1 MISLRF
7 LRFRFW
13 SINFNH
19 LSSFGKWNAVKHSA
33 RCMPRGPGG
42 YTLRRSP
49 FPFPRSIG
57 WAWERTRPQSRSH
70 SKGVKKFDP
79 QNDPKAIEMPIAV
92 QPFDTIMYVCMY
104 IYILNPITSWLFLS
118 VFCTHN
124 WQVFVRDMALSSP
137 KQEVICSLV
146 WRVPRGWR
154 FLLLG
159 GWQFLSLSPTSTL
172 SWLLWGSFFV
182 SSTSTYQPVVRWCLP
197 LCHKI
202 IHLSASISPS
212 IKLQCLPVGVVPSRY
227 FQPPKTQMACPGVCQ
242 VASGLSSP
250 YGIVVDE
257 TNNKWVCP
265 KNRGFFPEFSI
276 FFRVWKWGM
285 QPICGH
291 LKRDDG

>member
-1 MISLRF
+1 MQ
-7 LRFRFW
+7 
-13 SINFNH
+13 
-19 LSSFGKWNAVKHSA
+19 WN
-33 RCMPRGPGG
+33 
-42 YTLRRSP
+42 TLPDACHAALAGTRYAGRP
-49 FPFPRSIG
+49 FPFPGLLGELGRGQGRSLDPI
-57 WAWERTRPQSRSH
+57 PKV
-70 SKGVKKFDP
+70 SKSSI
-79 QNDPKAIEMPIAV
+79 PK
-92 QPFDTIMYVCMY
+92 TIQKPLKCLLQCNLLTPLCMYVC
-104 IYILNPITSWLFLS
+104 IYILFYPITSWLFLS

-124 WQVFVRDMALSSP
+124 WQVFVRDMALSLP